1 MENATNR
8 VGALIKTTELGT
20 DMFRGLHEHNLDA
33 KGRVSMP
40 VRFREL
46 LSPEKDA
53 SCKFVLTTGLEKCLV
68 LYPENV
74 WMEFESK
81 LAALSQFDPAVVQIR
96 RIYMAG
102 ATECTLDKH
111 GRVLIP
117 PMLREFAKLE
127 KEAVWAGMGKTI
139 EVWSKAS
146 WTHQVE
152 QARHD
157 PAAVAAALASLGI

>member
-1 MENATNR
+1 
-8 VGALIKTTELGT
+8 
-20 DMFRGLHEHNLDA
+20 MFRGLYEHNLDA

-40 VRFREL
+40 LKFREAL
-46 LSPEKDA
+46 GAGGDKP
-53 SCKFVLTTGLEKCLV
+53 CRFVLTTGLEKCLV
-68 LYPENV
+68 LYAEDA
-74 WMEFESK
+74 WAEFEAK

-111 GRVLIP
+111 GRVLVP
-117 PMLREFAKLE
+117 PMLREFAHLE

-146 WTHQVE
+146 WSLQVE

>member
-1 MENATNR
+1 VVEASSL
-8 VGALIKTTELGT
+8 VGVRIKTTDLGA

-33 KGRVSMP
+33 KGRVSLP
-40 VRFREL
+40 VRFREI
-46 LSPEKDA
+46 LSPGGDA
-53 SCKFVLTTGLEKCLV
+53 PCRFVLTTGLEKCLV
-68 LYPENV
+68 LYPEPV
-74 WMEFESK
+74 WTEFEAK
-81 LAALSQFDPAVVQIR
+81 LATLSQFDPAVVQIR

-111 GRVLIP
+111 GRVLVP

-139 EVWSKAS
+139 EIWSKAS
-146 WTHQVE
+146 WSLQVE

>member
-1 MENATNR
+1 
-8 VGALIKTTELGT
+8 
-20 DMFRGLHEHNLDA
+20 
-33 KGRVSMP
+33 
-40 VRFREL
+40 
-46 LSPEKDA
+46 
-53 SCKFVLTTGLEKCLV
+53 
-68 LYPENV
+68 
-74 WMEFESK
+74 
-81 LAALSQFDPAVVQIR
+81 
-96 RIYMAG
+96 MAG

-157 PAAVAAALASLGI
+157 PAAVAAALASLEFNVTDSFHHITVLRHETVAQAVGELQEGVIVDRTLGGGGHTEYLLEHYLASCLRSRPR